1 MAKTAIQE
9 EQGVS
14 SDIFR
19 LANFETARYRFYFF
33 VADKAVRNVLDAW
46 NADCIN
52 PYPFINTL
60 QYAERV
66 IEARVTNRQLSRKD
80 KIIRARAFA

>member
-19 LANFETARYRFYFF
+19 LANFETARYRFYFLLPTRRF
-33 VADKAVRNVLDAW
+33 EMFLMLGMPTVLIDIHSSIRCNTRNG
-46 NADCIN
+46 
-52 PYPFINTL
+52 
-60 QYAERV
+60 
-66 IEARVTNRQLSRKD
+66 
-80 KIIRARAFA
+80 